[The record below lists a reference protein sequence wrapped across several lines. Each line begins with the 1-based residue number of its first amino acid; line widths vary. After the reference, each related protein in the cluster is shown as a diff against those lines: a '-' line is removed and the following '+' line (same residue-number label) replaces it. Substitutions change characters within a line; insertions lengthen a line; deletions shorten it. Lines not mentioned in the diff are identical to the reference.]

1 MLRRAEPGH
10 RRPRRTNRNGPEGV
24 GGVRPTD
31 LRHHGLDIDR
41 YEAGTRLGDVG
52 PVVDGV
58 IFAEHVPKRFHPVPQ
73 RRLSPK
79 PVTECRFHEPPTRSP
94 RFGQASQ
101 HAPVAEVVQHVLR
114 LRPHA
119 FVGVVK
125 ARQQPGYRVDRL
137 EPHHRGHRRDPHVRT
152 WMGQRGDCEIDVVVE
167 AERESVDCVL
177 HERIVRVSG
186 DGHDH
191 VGVTERWQ
199 DQAAKQRV
207 ACVPQFASFGVG
219 QVLLA
224 IEISCKTSSRISG
237 ARVASRSAARKRATS
252 LGSST

>member
-191 VGVTERWQ
+191 IGVTEVSQ
-199 DQAAKQRV
+199 NHVAKQRV

-219 QVLLA
+219 QVILA
-224 IEISCKTSSRISG
+224 IPI
-237 ARVASRSAARKRATS
+237 
-252 LGSST
+252 